1 MRLTLL
7 IMIGVLVLL
16 LIFFGLTSF
25 EELVRTTLTATII
38 ALIVRGVIKVVSD

>member
-25 EELVRTTLTATII
+25 EELVRTILTATII